1 MRIGSIRK
9 ALFMALASLCLL
21 PMAAHAQSAFT
32 GTVKDTS
39 GKTMKGATVKVT
51 NKDAYP
57 SQITS
62 TTDDKGRWAMIG
74 LRTGTW
80 TFVVEAPG
88 YSKQEAQWPVR
99 VAGTAPMHF
108 VLARDLGPI
117 PGALTKNIQQQVAAA
132 NALRDKGQ
140 LDQALAAYEQIR
152 DQNPKLT
159 AMNLVVGSMYRKKA
173 SLESD
178 PTARRALFDR
188 AIASYTTMLGDESS
202 AERAKAEIEST
213 RTEASSNR

>member
-1 MRIGSIRK
+1 MRFAAPVLA
-9 ALFMALASLCLL
+9 ALIVVSLAVPAL
-21 PMAAHAQSAFT
+21 AQSARAT

-39 GKTMKGATVKVT
+39 GKPMKGATIKAS

-57 SQITS
+57 PQITS
-62 TTDDKGRWAMIG
+62 STDDKGRWAMIG

-80 TFVVEAPG
+80 SFVAEAPG
-88 YSKQEAQWPVR
+88 FAPQQAQWPVR
-99 VAGTAPMHF
+99 VAGTPPMHF

-117 PGALTKNIQQQVAAA
+117 PGALAKNIQQQLVAA

-159 AMNLVVGSMYRKKA
+159 AVNLVVGSVYRKKA
-173 SLESD
+173 SLEAD

-188 AIASYTTMLGDESS
+188 AIAPYTTMLRDESS
-202 AERAKAEIEST
+202 TERAKAEIEST
-213 RTEASSNR
+213 RTEAASTR